1 MVRQERAIMPAHALR
16 IDMNLATHAETRFT
30 RGPTAG
36 LRHRQPIKRGVAP
49 SSDGGWR
56 RAIFWPWYGRLQGAS
71 LSRCSGLRRANRPA
85 AQRRGCDSARD
96 PLALCTAF
104 WRERVALEAVR
115 RIAQRGGEHLQW
127 TWGYKLCRTTY
138 STRASQVHHRSS
150 ASTLEFCDKR
160 GTRAKRKTEGYPDAI
175 SRAPAAPHHTPHCF
189 DHDSRFSSTLQFVA
203 LLS

>member
-36 LRHRQPIKRGVAP
+36 LRHRQPIKGGVAP

-71 LSRCSGLRRANRPA
+71 LSRCCGLRRANRRA
-85 AQRRGCDSARD
+85 AQRRRCDSARD

-104 WRERVALEAVR
+104 GRERVALEAVR
-115 RIAQRGGEHLQW
+115 RIAQRGGEGSQW
-127 TWGYKLCRTTY
+127 SWGYKLCTNY
-138 STRASQVHHRSS
+138 
-150 ASTLEFCDKR
+150 
-160 GTRAKRKTEGYPDAI
+160 I
-175 SRAPAAPHHTPHCF
+175 
-189 DHDSRFSSTLQFVA
+189 
-203 LLS
+203 